1 MEVIEAIN
9 EARLSRFHAKA
20 IFVSGMGFF
29 TDAYDLFIIGV
40 ASTLLAKQ
48 WHLSAT
54 QTGLINS
61 MTLLGAFLG
70 ACVLGRL
77 ADLLGRKRIAVFD
90 ASVMVV
96 FALAS
101 AVAPSFI
108 FLVGFRFLLGFGVG
122 GDYPV
127 SAVLMSEYA
136 NRRDRGRL
144 VGLVFAMQALGTVAG
159 YIAGLVL
166 IWAGVDHDLLW
177 RILLGLGAVPSALV
191 LYARLRMPESPR
203 YLAQVKGDGRSAAD
217 GVRRFSGGQ
226 VVATGTARAAERIS
240 LRQFLSDRRL
250 LAHVA
255 RDRRDVVRVRL
266 RLLRQRCLRPQDRPP
281 GARPR
286 SDAAA
291 VAAAQPAD
299 LLGLCCPRLLPSV
312 RISWTE
318 SATAG
323 CS

>member
-40 ASTLLAKQ
+40 ALDVARQAVASQLDPDGVDQ
-48 WHLSAT
+48 IH
-54 QTGLINS
+54 
-61 MTLLGAFLG
+61 
-70 ACVLGRL
+70 GRCWAPSRAPVCWPGSL
-77 ADLLGRKRIAVFD
+77 DLLGRKRIAVFD

-127 SAVLMSEYA
+127 SAVLMSAYA

-166 IWAGVDHDLLW
+166 IWAGVDHYLLVAHPAP
-177 RILLGLGAVPSALV
+177 GLGAVPSALV

-203 YLAQVKGDGRSAAD
+203 YLAQVKGDGRGAAD

-250 LAHVA
+250 LSYVA
-255 RDRRDVVRVRL
+255 RH
-266 RLLRQRCLRPQDRPP
+266 PP
-281 GARPR
+281 GRGSCSTTPTTATLSPPPR
-286 SDAAA
+286 SSSR
-291 VAAAQPAD
+291 
-299 LLGLCCPRLLPSV
+299 C
-312 RISWTE
+312 
-318 SATAG
+318 SATERR
-323 CS
+323 CSSPCCSTC

>member
-9 EARLSRFHAKA
+9 EARLSRFHSKA

-40 ASTLLAKQ
+40 ASTLLTKQ

-77 ADLLGRKRIAVFD
+77 ADLLGRRRIAVFD
-90 ASVMVV
+90 ASVMLV

-159 YIAGLVL
+159 YIAGLLL
-166 IWAGVDHDLLW
+166 IWAGVDHGLLW

-203 YLAQVKGDGRSAAD
+203 YLAWVKGDGRGAAD
-217 GVRRFSGGQ
+217 GVRRFSGGK
-226 VVATGTARAAERIS
+226 VVATGTARAAERLS

-250 LAHVA
+250 MLT
-255 RDRRDVVRVRL
+255 
-266 RLLRQRCLRPQDRPP
+266 
-281 GARPR
+281 
-286 SDAAA
+286 
-291 VAAAQPAD
+291 
-299 LLGLCCPRLLPSV
+299 LLGTAGTGSCSTTRTTATLCPPLRSSSRCSATERLCSSHCCSTYWCSRSRRYRV
-312 RISWTE
+312 TSSRAFSWTG

>member
-1 MEVIEAIN
+1 
-9 EARLSRFHAKA
+9 
-20 IFVSGMGFF
+20 MGFF

-77 ADLLGRKRIAVFD
+77 ADVLGRKRIAVFD
-90 ASVMVV
+90 ASVMLV

-136 NRRDRGRL
+136 NRRDRGKL
-144 VGLVFAMQALGTVAG
+144 VGMVFGTQALGLIVGPLVALALLG
-159 YIAGLVL
+159 
-166 IWAGVDHDLLW
+166 AGVSDGVAW
-177 RILLGLGAVPSALV
+177 RILLGLGAVPAAAV
-191 LYARLRMPESPR
+191 IYLRRKMPESPR
-203 YLAQVKGDGRSAAD
+203 YQAQVQGQAHQAAEQMS
-217 GVRRFSGGQ
+217 VFTGGQ
-226 VVATGTARAAERIS
+226 VSGN
-240 LRQFLSDRRL
+240 
-250 LAHVA
+250 
-255 RDRRDVVRVRL
+255 
-266 RLLRQRCLRPQDRPP
+266 
-281 GARPR
+281 GAGQVCGYG
-286 SDAAA
+286 A
-291 VAAAQPAD
+291 
-299 LLGLCCPRLLPSV
+299 
-312 RISWTE
+312 
-318 SATAG
+318 
-323 CS
+323 

>member
-61 MTLLGAFLG
+61 MTLLGAFFG

-77 ADLLGRKRIAVFD
+77 ADLLGRKRVAVFD

-101 AVAPSFI
+101 ALAPSFI

-166 IWAGVDHDLLW
+166 LWAGVDHGLLW

-203 YLAQVKGDGRSAAD
+203 IWL
-217 GVRRFSGGQ
+217 
-226 VVATGTARAAERIS
+226 T
-240 LRQFLSDRRL
+240 
-250 LAHVA
+250 
-255 RDRRDVVRVRL
+255 
-266 RLLRQRCLRPQDRPP
+266 
-281 GARPR
+281 
-286 SDAAA
+286 
-291 VAAAQPAD
+291 
-299 LLGLCCPRLLPSV
+299 
-312 RISWTE
+312 
-318 SATAG
+318 
-323 CS
+323 